1 MNAYVTKEL
10 GGNVKSYFDGL
21 KQYLDKYRGNILD
34 GLTDKQADEKVLGKL
49 LAAMKQYL
57 SVAENHIEDV
67 TPVHLELKQINNLAK
82 EVVQA

>member
-1 MNAYVTKEL
+1 M
-10 GGNVKSYFDGL
+10 YFDGL

-34 GLTDKQADEKVLGKL
+34 GLSDKQAGEEVLGKL
-49 LAAMKQYL
+49 LVAMEQYL

-67 TPVHLELKQINNLAK
+67 TPVHLELKQINNPAR